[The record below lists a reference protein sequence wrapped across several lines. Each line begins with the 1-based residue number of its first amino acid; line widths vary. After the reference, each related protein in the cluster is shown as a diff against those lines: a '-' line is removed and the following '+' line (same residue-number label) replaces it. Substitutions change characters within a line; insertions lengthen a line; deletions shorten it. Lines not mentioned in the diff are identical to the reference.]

1 MGEGPPGVASGR
13 VESTGPYEPERRVQS
28 RPPPRSPSEVASQ
41 MAALQKRLKENAS
54 LRQIAST
61 REKLPIA
68 GFKGLITDAVERNQV
83 VLIAG
88 ETGCGKT
95 TQVPQFLLDACWE
108 KGRPCKILC
117 TQPRRISAITVA
129 ERVAT
134 ERGEPLGGTVGYQIR
149 LDTVGGP
156 GSSLMFC
163 TNGILLRK
171 LTGAA
176 RKKAVEELEEGD
188 DEIDIDATHI
198 VVDEIHE
205 RDKFADF
212 VLIIL
217 RDILPKRP
225 DLRLVLMSATLN
237 ADLFAG
243 YFGGCPV
250 INVPGFTH
258 PVSSASLYFPCPLNT
273 KSNESTENGVL
284 PFFFCGLPLG
294 VPGDHSSCVCIP
306 GKAQYF
312 FFLQGEWCI

>member
-1 MGEGPPGVASGR
+1 MILLQEELDAAMGEGPPGVASGR
-13 VESTGPYEPERRVQS
+13 VEAEGPYAPEHRVRS
-28 RPPPRSPSEVASQ
+28 RPPPMTPADVTSQ
-41 MAALQKRLKENAS
+41 FSALQRRLKGDAS
-54 LRQIAST
+54 LRQITAL

-68 GFKGLITDAVERNQV
+68 GFKDVITEAVNNNQV

-95 TQVPQFLLDACWE
+95 TQVPQFLLDSCWE

-117 TQPRRISAITVA
+117 TQPRRISAMTVA
-129 ERVAT
+129 ERVAN
-134 ERGEPLGGTVGYQIR
+134 ERGEALGGTVGYQIR

-156 GSSLMFC
+156 NSSLMFC

-176 RKKAVEELEEGD
+176 RKKAVEELEA
-188 DEIDIDATHI
+188 DENEVDIDATHI

-237 ADLFAG
+237 ADLFAR

-250 INVPGFTH
+250 ITVPGFTH
-258 PVSSASLYFPCPLNT
+258 PVSVLRFRRPLLQNSQKILRNT
-273 KSNESTENGVL
+273 LRTVIYWAFE
-284 PFFFCGLPLG
+284 
-294 VPGDHSSCVCIP
+294 
-306 GKAQYF
+306 
-312 FFLQGEWCI
+312 